1 MRLKTVAI
9 SLLALS
15 LVACEGSGITKQ
27 QAGTVLGAGAG
38 ALIGS
43 QIGSG
48 TGKLIAVAVG
58 TLAGAWIGSEI
69 GKRLDARDQAMM
81 SSTTNQALA
90 HNPNGQSSS
99 WANPQSGN
107 SGTVTPASS
116 YSLAQGGTCRQ
127 FNQTVNVAGQQEG
140 RQGTACQQP
149 DGSWRIMG

>member
-1 MRLKTVAI
+1 MRWKALAAVPLCL
-9 SLLALS
+9 SLLACNGL
-15 LVACEGSGITKQ
+15 TKQ
-27 QAGTVLGAGAG
+27 QVGTIAGAAGG

-90 HNPNGQSSS
+90 TNPNGQTSS
-99 WANPQSGN
+99 WSNPQSGN
-107 SGTVTPASS
+107 SGTVTPTSS
-116 YSLAQGGTCRQ
+116 YTNAQGQTCRA
-127 FNQTVNVAGQQEG
+127 FNQSVVAGGDEEV
-140 RQGTACQQP
+140 RQGTACQQA
-149 DGSWRIMG
+149 DGSWRIVG

>member
-1 MRLKTVAI
+1 MRCKALIVI
-9 SLLALS
+9 PLCLS

-27 QAGTVLGAGAG
+27 QVGMIAGAAGG

-58 TLAGAWIGSEI
+58 TLAGAWLGSEI
-69 GKRLDARDQAMM
+69 GKRLDARDQTMM
-81 SSTTNQALA
+81 SNTTNRALA
-90 HNPNGQSSS
+90 HNANGESSN

-107 SGTVTPASS
+107 SGTVTPTSRQTT
-116 YSLAQGGTCRQ
+116 AQGQTCRN
-127 FNQTVNVAGQQEG
+127 FNQTVSAGGEREG

-149 DGSWRIMG
+149 DGSWRIVG